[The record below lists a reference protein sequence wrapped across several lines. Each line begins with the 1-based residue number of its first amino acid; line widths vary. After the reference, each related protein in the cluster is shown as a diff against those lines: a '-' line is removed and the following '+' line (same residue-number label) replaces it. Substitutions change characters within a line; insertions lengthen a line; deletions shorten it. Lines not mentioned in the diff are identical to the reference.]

1 MSILE
6 HHGEQTS
13 LERRSF
19 LLALTAAPLAACASA
34 HVGSTADAPSAPARP
49 AAPSSKST
57 AMRTRRLG
65 RLEVSELGFGCMSN
79 SPGHY
84 GPGVDRA
91 ESIRVIRDAYDR
103 GVRFFDTAEVYGPY
117 VNEEL
122 VGEALK
128 PVRNHVAIATKFGF
142 KIDGTNGLDS
152 RPERIRRVVEES
164 LKRLNTDRIDLYY
177 QHRVDLTVPIED
189 VAGTIKDLIQQGK
202 VLHFGLSEPSAR
214 TIRRA
219 HTVQPV
225 TAIQTEYSIM
235 ERSVERNGVLQACEE
250 LGIGF
255 VPWGPLGQG
264 FLPGTLPLDAQANF
278 DGKTDLRKTF
288 PRFSRE
294 VMVANQPILEFLK
307 AFGEKKGATRAQ
319 IALAWL
325 AAQKPWIVS
334 IPGTTN
340 LEHSRENLGSINV
353 NLTPEDLREMD
364 AALAK
369 ITVHGGRMDAKQM
382 AQIGKDES

>member
-1 MSILE
+1 MDTQNHATL
-6 HHGEQTS
+6 TPD
-13 LERRSF
+13 RRRF
-19 LLALTAAPLAACASA
+19 LMAAGTAAAGAALPLGAA
-34 HVGSTADAPSAPARP
+34 STAARGAEGNP
-49 AAPSSKST
+49 RQNYT
-57 AMRTRRLG
+57 IGTRKLG
-65 RLEVSELGFGCMSN
+65 GLEVSELGFGCMSISGN
-79 SPGHY
+79 Y
-84 GPGVDRA
+84 GPPTDKAQG
-91 ESIRVIRDAYDR
+91 IRVIRDAFER
-103 GVRFFDTAEVYGPY
+103 GITFFDTAEVYGPY

-122 VGEALK
+122 VGEALA
-128 PVRNHVAIATKFGF
+128 PVRDKVAIATKFGF

-152 RPERIRRVVEES
+152 RPERIRRVIEES
-164 LKRLNTDRIDLYY
+164 LKRLKTDRIDLYY

-219 HTVQPV
+219 HAVQPV
-225 TAIQTEYSIM
+225 AAIQTEYSLI

-264 FLPGTLPLDAQANF
+264 FLAGKLPLNAQ
-278 DGKTDLRKTF
+278 DGFGGATDLRKTF

-294 VMVANQPILEFLK
+294 VMQANQPILDFLR

-334 IPGTTN
+334 IPGTTK
-340 LEHSRENLGSINV
+340 LDHSRENLSSINV
-353 NLTPEDLREMD
+353 HVTPQDLQEIE
-364 AALAK
+364 AAFAK

-382 AQIGKDES
+382 DQIGKD